1 MMPQM
6 PNLPSL
12 NNESSE
18 SEVGASSSPFTEDS
32 AELNAAE
39 SDVTV
44 EEDVQIAKP
53 VVVTPS
59 EPSNQVKLQV
69 PKKGIEV
76 VALRKGFYNQNRLKE
91 GDTFYI
97 KSTEEFGDW
106 FKCTDPLFE
115 KERVKIL
122 LEARKKK

>member
-32 AELNAAE
+32 AELKTAE
-39 SDVTV
+39 SNVT
-44 EEDVQIAKP
+44 EEEVVITKP

-59 EPSNQVKLQV
+59 EPSNHVKLQV

-76 VALRKGFYNQNRLKE
+76 VATRKGFYNQNRLRD
-91 GDTFYI
+91 GDSFHI
-97 KSTEEFGDW
+97 KSTQDFGDW
-106 FKCTDPLFE
+106 FRCVDPMFE
-115 KERVKIL
+115 KERVKFL
-122 LEARKKK
+122 QEARKKK

>member
-12 NNESSE
+12 NTDSSE
-18 SEVGASSSPFTEDS
+18 SEVGASSSPFTDGS
-32 AELNAAE
+32 AEVKAAE
-39 SDVTV
+39 PEVNA
-44 EEDVQIAKP
+44 EELSAKP
-53 VVVTPS
+53 EIVKPS
-59 EPSNQVKLQV
+59 ESSNHVKLQV
-69 PKKGIEV
+69 PKRGIEV

-91 GDTFYI
+91 GDVFHI
-97 KSTEEFGDW
+97 KSTEDFGDW